1 MKKITTLLLII
12 LAMLVP
18 TTASATA
25 TDQVIVTADS
35 QETAPAVIDSII
47 AEEAPQAAG
56 IDATTAATPVCA
68 TKGEQTSE
76 ITVDATTNADNIAES
91 TPAVESKAK
100 EQKESKKYKKK
111 NIDNT
116 LSEFEDCAEN
126 EKMGVEVKEKRQSD
140 KFMDTDHV
148 TKLLIAFFINF
159 IAIMVVVRW
168 LYYPKCKR
176 GEFFFTYILI
186 AISTFMLIYV
196 LGDVKLK
203 AGIALGLFAMFSIIR
218 YRTEQIAIREM
229 TYLFIIIAL
238 SAINGLTIS
247 ELSIGE
253 VLVINI
259 LFVATTWLCESKLF
273 ISHYSYKVIKYD
285 NINLITPDKRKELI
299 DDLKM
304 RTGLNIIKV
313 EVGAIDFLK
322 DAAIVKMY
330 YKSNEA
336 NNSVDTTLKA
346 PTDEYKL
353 K

>member
-1 MKKITTLLLII
+1 MKKITTLLLF
-12 LAMLVP
+12 LFAMLASTSTATNAP
-18 TTASATA
+18 QTTAAASEYKEAVNECATTVDA
-25 TDQVIVTADS
+25 VTADTMIES
-35 QETAPAVIDSII
+35 APSDTLLAGANAKNEPQVI
-47 AEEAPQAAG
+47 
-56 IDATTAATPVCA
+56 
-68 TKGEQTSE
+68 TKT
-76 ITVDATTNADNIAES
+76 
-91 TPAVESKAK
+91 
-100 EQKESKKYKKK
+100 KKK
-111 NIDNT
+111 KANVANDEFGFSEDN
-116 LSEFEDCAEN
+116 N

-140 KFMDTDHV
+140 KFIDTDHV
-148 TKLLIAFFINF
+148 TKLLLAFLINF
-159 IAIMVVVRW
+159 IAIMIVVRW
-168 LYYPKCKR
+168 LYYPRCKR

-253 VLVINI
+253 VIIINI
-259 LFVATTWLCESKLF
+259 LFIATTWLCETKLL

-285 NINLITPDKRKELI
+285 NINLITPDKRDELI
-299 DDLKM
+299 ADLEK
-304 RTGLNIIKV
+304 RTGLKIIKV

-322 DAAIVKMY
+322 DAAIIKMY

>member
-1 MKKITTLLLII
+1 MRLLTTLLLICSTI
-12 LAMLVP
+12 FVQAQNVE
-18 TTASATA
+18 SDNNA
-25 TDQVIVTADS
+25 TDAK
-35 QETAPAVIDSII
+35 
-47 AEEAPQAAG
+47 
-56 IDATTAATPVCA
+56 TTAAISAVA
-68 TKGEQTSE
+68 SE
-76 ITVDATTNADNIAES
+76 IEKAE
-91 TPAVESKAK
+91 AV
-100 EQKESKKYKKK
+100 
-111 NIDNT
+111 NVFIDYDD
-116 LSEFEDCAEN
+116 EFSQP
-126 EKMGVEVKEKRQSD
+126 EKMAVSVKQKRQSD
-140 KFMDTDHV
+140 EFIDTDHV
-148 TKLLIAFFINF
+148 TKLLIAFIINL
-159 IAIMVVVRW
+159 IAIMIIVRW

-229 TYLFIIIAL
+229 TYLFTIIAV

-253 VLVINI
+253 VIIINI
-259 LFVATTWLCESKLF
+259 LFIAVIVICESKLL

-285 NINLITPDKRKELI
+285 NINLITPDKREELI
-299 DDLKM
+299 ADLEK
-304 RTGLNIIKV
+304 RTGLKIIKV

-336 NNSVDTTLKA
+336 SNSVDTTLKT

-353 K
+353 KE

>member
-1 MKKITTLLLII
+1 MKFLATLLLICSTMF
-12 LAMLVP
+12 AQAQDSKSTE
-18 TTASATA
+18 TTGTNAVVAASAVA
-25 TDQVIVTADS
+25 
-35 QETAPAVIDSII
+35 
-47 AEEAPQAAG
+47 
-56 IDATTAATPVCA
+56 
-68 TKGEQTSE
+68 SE
-76 ITVDATTNADNIAES
+76 IEKAEAVNVYIDYDDEDNG
-91 TPAVESKAK
+91 
-100 EQKESKKYKKK
+100 Q
-111 NIDNT
+111 
-116 LSEFEDCAEN
+116 
-126 EKMGVEVKEKRQSD
+126 EKMSVSVKQKRQSD
-140 KFMDTDHV
+140 EFMDTEHV
-148 TKLLIAFFINF
+148 NKLLLAFLINL
-159 IAIMVVVRW
+159 IAIMIIVRW

-247 ELSIGE
+247 ELSLGE
-253 VLVINI
+253 VIVINALFI
-259 LFVATTWLCESKLF
+259 LAIIICESKLL

-285 NINLITPDKRKELI
+285 NIGLITPDKRDELI
-299 DDLKM
+299 ADLEK
-304 RTGLNIIKV
+304 RTGLKVIKV

-336 NNSVDTTLKA
+336 NNSVDTTLKT

-353 K
+353 Q

>member
-1 MKKITTLLLII
+1 MRLLTTLLLICSTMFVQAQDI
-12 LAMLVP
+12 ESTN
-18 TTASATA
+18 TTATNAVAAASAVA
-25 TDQVIVTADS
+25 
-35 QETAPAVIDSII
+35 
-47 AEEAPQAAG
+47 
-56 IDATTAATPVCA
+56 
-68 TKGEQTSE
+68 SE
-76 ITVDATTNADNIAES
+76 IEKAE
-91 TPAVESKAK
+91 AVNV
-100 EQKESKKYKKK
+100 Y
-111 NIDNT
+111 IDYDD
-116 LSEFEDCAEN
+116 EPDGQ
-126 EKMGVEVKEKRQSD
+126 EKMSVSVKQKRQSD
-140 KFMDTDHV
+140 EFIDTEHV
-148 TKLLIAFFINF
+148 NKLLLAFFINLV
-159 IAIMVVVRW
+159 AIMIIVRW

-238 SAINGLTIS
+238 SAINGLIIS

-253 VLVINI
+253 VIIINI
-259 LFVATTWLCESKLF
+259 LFILAIIICESKLL

-285 NINLITPDKRKELI
+285 NINLITPDKREELI
-299 DDLKM
+299 ADLEK
-304 RTGLNIIKV
+304 RTGLKVIKV

-336 NNSVDTTLKA
+336 NNSVDTTLKT

-353 K
+353 Q

>member
-1 MKKITTLLLII
+1 MKFLATLLLICSTMFVQ
-12 LAMLVP
+12 AQDYKS
-18 TTASATA
+18 TETAGTN
-25 TDQVIVTADS
+25 TVTAVS
-35 QETAPAVIDSII
+35 AVASELEKAEAVNVYIDYDD
-47 AEEAPQAAG
+47 E
-56 IDATTAATPVCA
+56 
-68 TKGEQTSE
+68 
-76 ITVDATTNADNIAES
+76 DNG
-91 TPAVESKAK
+91 
-100 EQKESKKYKKK
+100 Q
-111 NIDNT
+111 
-116 LSEFEDCAEN
+116 
-126 EKMGVEVKEKRQSD
+126 EKMSVSVKQKRQSD
-140 KFMDTDHV
+140 EFIDTNHV
-148 TKLLIAFFINF
+148 TKLLLAFLINLV
-159 IAIMVVVRW
+159 AIMIIVRW

-247 ELSIGE
+247 ELSLGE
-253 VLVINI
+253 VIIINI
-259 LFVATTWLCESKLF
+259 LFILAIIICESKLL

-285 NINLITPDKRKELI
+285 NIGLITPDKRNELI
-299 DDLKM
+299 ADLEK
-304 RTGLNIIKV
+304 RTGLKVIKV

-330 YKSNEA
+330 YKSDEA
-336 NNSVDTTLKA
+336 NNSVDTTLKT

-353 K
+353 Q

>member
-1 MKKITTLLLII
+1 MKLLTTLLLICSTI
-12 LAMLVP
+12 FVQAQDIESTN
-18 TTASATA
+18 TTATNAVVAASAVA
-25 TDQVIVTADS
+25 
-35 QETAPAVIDSII
+35 
-47 AEEAPQAAG
+47 
-56 IDATTAATPVCA
+56 
-68 TKGEQTSE
+68 SE
-76 ITVDATTNADNIAES
+76 IDKAE
-91 TPAVESKAK
+91 AVNV
-100 EQKESKKYKKK
+100 Y
-111 NIDNT
+111 IDYDD
-116 LSEFEDCAEN
+116 EPDGQ
-126 EKMGVEVKEKRQSD
+126 EKMSVSVKQKRQSD
-140 KFMDTDHV
+140 KFIDTEHV
-148 TKLLIAFFINF
+148 NKLLLAFIINLV
-159 IAIMVVVRW
+159 AIMIIVRW

-253 VLVINI
+253 VIIINI
-259 LFVATTWLCESKLF
+259 LFILAIIICESKLL

-285 NINLITPDKRKELI
+285 NINLITPDKREELI
-299 DDLKM
+299 ADLEK
-304 RTGLNIIKV
+304 RTGLKVIKV

-330 YKSNEA
+330 YKSSEA
-336 NNSVDTTLKA
+336 NNSVDTTLKT

-353 K
+353 KE